1 MRRVTR
7 IAWIALAIGFAP
19 AGAQG
24 ADPGAGEIIVTAQR
38 RTSDNYDDKIPA
50 IGLKRIADF
59 AIQPLKISG
68 DTREPATRHDEI
80 YQTMR
85 RAIELAPSFGV
96 QLATGEMVV
105 QPLTLA
111 NYHDITLEK
120 DSRPDS
126 DKVEI
131 LLKAP
136 LGNGGSKDATQRI
149 DRFLKAIKP
158 VGRALVEA
166 NEDLTLSIVAPDQY
180 RGDIGALIA
189 KDGAAMAAR
198 FGAGYSVE
206 VRGLNRPVEWT
217 RASLTE
223 VLLYIPY
230 ELTVVPTR

>member
-1 MRRVTR
+1 MKLVMKA
-7 IAWIALAIGFAP
+7 AWFALALNAAP
-19 AGAQG
+19 AEAQG
-24 ADPGAGEIIVTAQR
+24 VDLGAGEIIVTAQR
-38 RTSDNYDDKIPA
+38 RTGDNYDDKIPA
-50 IGLKRIADF
+50 VGLKRLADF
-59 AIQPLKISG
+59 AIQPLKIGG
-68 DTREPATRHDEI
+68 DTRDPAIRHDEI

-96 QLATGEMVV
+96 QLATGEMLV

-120 DSRPDS
+120 DNRPDS

-166 NEDLTLSIVAPDQY
+166 KEDLTLSIVAPDQY
-180 RGDIGALIA
+180 RGEIGSLIA
-189 KDGAAMAAR
+189 NDGAAMAAR
-198 FGAGYSVE
+198 FGTGYSVE

-230 ELTVVPTR
+230 ELTVVPKP